1 MIVLDTHIWLWWIA
15 GDYSSLSDDRVEL
28 LENEDIVAVSAISCF
43 EVAWLERH
51 KRIDLNVKKEEWFEM
66 ALGGSGI
73 LMLPVTP
80 DIACM
85 AVDLTEHH
93 SDPQDRIIIA
103 TSIVHNALLMS
114 SDKKF
119 PLYEELKN
127 ILI

>member
-1 MIVLDTHIWLWWIA
+1 
-15 GDYSSLSDDRVEL
+15 
-28 LENEDIVAVSAISCF
+28 
-43 EVAWLERH
+43 
-51 KRIDLNVKKEEWFEM
+51 M

-127 ILI
+127 TLI